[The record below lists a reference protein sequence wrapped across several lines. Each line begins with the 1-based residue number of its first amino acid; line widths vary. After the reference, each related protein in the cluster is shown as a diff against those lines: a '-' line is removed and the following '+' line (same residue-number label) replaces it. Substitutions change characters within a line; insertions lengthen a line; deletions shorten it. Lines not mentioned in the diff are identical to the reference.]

1 MAFRCQI
8 KVPKLKL
15 TKRTEG
21 SKSKST
27 SIVDRGMGTNSQE
40 SITSIDSSE
49 ARDEIS

>member
-1 MAFRCQI
+1 MAFRCRL
-8 KVPKLKL
+8 KLPKLKL

-21 SKSKST
+21 SKST